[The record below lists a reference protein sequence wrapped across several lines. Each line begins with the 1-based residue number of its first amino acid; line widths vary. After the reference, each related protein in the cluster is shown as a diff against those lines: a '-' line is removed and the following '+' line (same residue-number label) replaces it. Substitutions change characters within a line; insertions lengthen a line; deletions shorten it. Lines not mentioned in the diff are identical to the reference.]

1 MAAPSDKAGMLQAGE
16 VDMPLLDSEVILYGG
31 YGQVGTRAT
40 VACPVCGS
48 ATHWNASSMCNN
60 CLKSRVNISEG
71 IPRECIVQRC
81 RGCGR
86 YFDPPNRWVVC
97 DLETKELLAV
107 CLKRIK
113 GLNLVKL
120 IDASFIYTEPHS
132 RRLKVK
138 LTIQKEAFTDVVLQ
152 QMLVV
157 ELRVHNLHC
166 PNCHKVATKV
176 SWSAVVQLRQR
187 VDHKRTF
194 YLIEQLILR
203 HRAHG
208 QVTQIKEV
216 PEGVDFFF
224 LDKRHAQ
231 TLISFITAHVPCRVK
246 KGGERVISEDF
257 KNNAATTR
265 FATAVEIVPLCKDDL
280 VRLPGMCTVVTVQVF
295 FAREHACT
303 SQHPLVR
310 MRRCFYTRDN
320 TQRSP
325 VSVPWFSSSELVRR
339 FVLSTCS
346 RPMHPRLSA
355 MHLMCERT
363 WACVHACMPTCSRPM
378 HPRWSHACMHET
390 CMPSIHPSIMHTGS
404 AASRSARR
412 HLLQAPV
419 RPSRISPRGHSLHR
433 H

>member
-295 FAREHACT
+295 FAREHITTTTCANAQVLLHPR
-303 SQHPLVR
+303 QHAALSCIGPLVLVVR
-310 MRRCFYTRDN
+310 VGSALRLVDVQQADASEVVCHTSHVRAYMCMR
-320 TQRSP
+320 
-325 VSVPWFSSSELVRR
+325 
-339 FVLSTCS
+339 
-346 RPMHPRLSA
+346 
-355 MHLMCERT
+355 
-363 WACVHACMPTCSRPM
+363 ACVHADVQQADASEMVARM
-378 HPRWSHACMHET
+378 HA
-390 CMPSIHPSIMHTGS
+390 
-404 AASRSARR
+404 
-412 HLLQAPV
+412 
-419 RPSRISPRGHSLHR
+419 
-433 H
+433 